1 MIGGGY
7 SAIDVA
13 RSSTRLGASPT
24 VVYRRTEDEMTAHSG
39 EVADTIAEGGVDY
52 KFLRQPLKIEQ
63 TKKGLR
69 LHVQVMKL
77 GPVDESGRAKPFAVP
92 GLIEKL
98 EFDRIVLAIGD
109 RPDLY
114 FVGGESFTID
124 FPRMLCPDLQEGG
137 DSEKIFITGDA
148 AMGGNVESTGM
159 VVRVVGLAQ
168 DTVKAVR
175 EFLGEDVEADQK
187 RDIAFY
193 NTLNIKYFEKT
204 GRLVEDELPV
214 EDREGNFNEIVQTV
228 GEDMAMLMSSRCFN
242 CGICIQCD
250 WCYHYSD
257 GSLMKMH
264 KEWTPDKDEHFYEF
278 LEDKLGGDAT
288 YKSVE
293 ACPPRSAL
301 TVTKEGSKL
310 DEFRKKQYISACEL
324 FDGGCDHDH

>member
-137 DSEKIFITGDA
+137 I
-148 AMGGNVESTGM
+148 
-159 VVRVVGLAQ
+159 VR
-168 DTVKAVR
+168 R
-175 EFLGEDVEADQK
+175 
-187 RDIAFY
+187 
-193 NTLNIKYFEKT
+193 
-204 GRLVEDELPV
+204 
-214 EDREGNFNEIVQTV
+214 
-228 GEDMAMLMSSRCFN
+228 
-242 CGICIQCD
+242 
-250 WCYHYSD
+250 YS
-257 GSLMKMH
+257 
-264 KEWTPDKDEHFYEF
+264 
-278 LEDKLGGDAT
+278 
-288 YKSVE
+288 
-293 ACPPRSAL
+293 
-301 TVTKEGSKL
+301 
-310 DEFRKKQYISACEL
+310 
-324 FDGGCDHDH
+324 